1 MTLGN
6 LRALLYLIQVFKSI
20 IYRLNF
26 CNVYAREL
34 RLPRFRIIMAHNA
47 MDAPSTMPSIVSKT
61 HHQHRNKVV
70 AMPIAPGETVGPYQ
84 IIEPLGQGGMATVF
98 KAYHPAL
105 DRYVAIKVLHPAFK
119 EDPNFNARFN
129 REARIVAKLDH
140 PNIIPIYDF
149 AEHAGTPYLVMRYVE
164 GKTLKAIFRDS
175 PLPLPLD
182 RVLTYIRPVA
192 AGLAYAHAQGVLHR
206 DIKPSNVICANDGHI
221 YIMDFGLARIAQA
234 GESTMSQDMLIGT
247 PQYISPEQ
255 ARGTALDERTD
266 IYSLGVVLFE
276 MLTGRVP
283 FSADTPYAI
292 IHDHIYSPLP
302 LPTTINPHLA
312 SEIERVLLKA
322 LAKDPDARFASA
334 TELMRALDA
343 AQIPGAVQPITPPI
357 VVSEKSTDASSPST
371 PEKIVPIATPIVPAK
386 KAAQSKEEPGK
397 KPARQLDWRTCLV
410 VAVAA
415 LVVLIA
421 CGVFAV
427 NQVDDLQRL
436 LGRPTPA
443 IDSVRVARERVTA
456 NPQDANAHLRYADA
470 LAAQKQFDAAR
481 AEYEQAIKLDPQLVD
496 AYLRAGDLNLDQ
508 KRYEDARALYDRV
521 LRNDPNNAQAIWRM
535 GEYYRVQGKTVEALR
550 EFTRAITIDPNL
562 PEAHYGL
569 GMLALQRGVTE
580 EARRQFQLV
589 VNNPKTPPDLREEAT
604 KQLRALDKK

>member
-1 MTLGN
+1 
-6 LRALLYLIQVFKSI
+6 
-20 IYRLNF
+20 
-26 CNVYAREL
+26 
-34 RLPRFRIIMAHNA
+34 MA
-47 MDAPSTMPSIVSKT
+47 
-61 HHQHRNKVV
+61 
-70 AMPIAPGETVGPYQ
+70 IAPGDTVGAYQ

-140 PNIIPIYDF
+140 PNIVPIYDY
-149 AEHAGTPYLVMRYVE
+149 AEHADTPYLVMRYVE
-164 GKTLKAIFRDS
+164 GKTLKAIFRDN
-175 PLPLPLD
+175 PLPFSLD
-182 RVLTYIRPVA
+182 RVLTYIRPIA
-192 AGLAYAHAQGVLHR
+192 DGLAYAHAQGVLHR

-302 LPTTINPHLA
+302 LPTTINPHL
-312 SEIERVLLKA
+312 SPEIERVLLKA

-343 AQIPGAVQPITPPI
+343 AQIPGTVQPITPPI
-357 VVSEKSTDASSPST
+357 VVPEKSTDASSPSA
-371 PEKIVPIATPIVPAK
+371 PEKVVPLAPAPQPEQNK
-386 KAAQSKEEPGK
+386 VEVK
-397 KPARQLDWRTCLV
+397 KPARRLDWRTCIV

-421 CGVFAV
+421 CGVIAL

-443 IDSVRVARERVTA
+443 IDSVRVARERVLA
-456 NPQDANAHLRYADA
+456 NPQDANAHLRLADA
-470 LAAQKQFDAAR
+470 LAAQKQFDAALS
-481 AEYEQAIKLDPQLVD
+481 EYEQAIKLNPQLVD
-496 AYLRAGDLNLDQ
+496 AFLRAGDLRLDQ
-508 KRYEDARALYDRV
+508 KQYEEARALYDKV

-589 VNNPKTPPDLREEAT
+589 VNNPKTPPALREEAN